1 MDFKQLLYFT
11 TVVDEGTISAA
22 ARKLHMTQ
30 PPLSTQLKLLEDEV
44 GCLLFERGPRS
55 IRLTDAGRIMYD
67 RAVLLLRMSSQLTD
81 ELDACTRGSH
91 GTLRIG
97 IISSVGS
104 TLCCD
109 WFRGFH
115 EKYPDVG
122 FEVSEA
128 NTYQLL
134 EKLQDG
140 VLELAIVRSPFPAG
154 DFISLPLKEERIYAA
169 GHKKY
174 FKVFHDLNLAA
185 FSSDCSKLTNSRDA
199 DSDFSVRSA
208 FHGTASQNFDSGFSS
223 CEAASYGQHSAAIH
237 FPPISSIPLSIKQLS
252 LLPLIL
258 YRRWE
263 PLFSDVFHA
272 AGAELKPICKNDD
285 ARTTAF
291 WTDAGLGVGLLPE
304 AVLPLLHNPKTICFP
319 LDGSA
324 FTTNVFLIRS
334 KNAYL
339 SAVGKSF
346 IRYLAETVTSK

>member
-169 GHKKY
+169 GHLKY
-174 FKVFHDLNLAA
+174 FWGSNGLALA
-185 FSSDCSKLTNSRDA
+185 
-199 DSDFSVRSA
+199 
-208 FHGTASQNFDSGFSS
+208 GFDSSNF
-223 CEAASYGQHSAAIH
+223 EATDSNICY
-237 FPPISSIPLSIKQLS
+237 PPISSTPLSIKQLS

-272 AGAELKPICKNDD
+272 AEVELKPICKNDD

-304 AVLPLLHNPKTICFP
+304 AVLPLLHNPETICFP
-319 LDGSA
+319 LDGTA

-346 IRYLAETVTSK
+346 IQYLAETVTDK

>member
-30 PPLSTQLKLLEDEV
+30 PPLSTQLRLLEDEV

-109 WFRGFH
+109 WFRGFL

-140 VLELAIVRSPFPAG
+140 VLELAIVRTPFPAG
-154 DFISLPLKEERIYAA
+154 DYISLPDRK
-169 GHKKY
+169 
-174 FKVFHDLNLAA
+174 
-185 FSSDCSKLTNSRDA
+185 
-199 DSDFSVRSA
+199 SV
-208 FHGTASQNFDSGFSS
+208 
-223 CEAASYGQHSAAIH
+223 
-237 FPPISSIPLSIKQLS
+237 
-252 LLPLIL
+252 
-258 YRRWE
+258 
-263 PLFSDVFHA
+263 V
-272 AGAELKPICKNDD
+272 
-285 ARTTAF
+285 
-291 WTDAGLGVGLLPE
+291 
-304 AVLPLLHNPKTICFP
+304 
-319 LDGSA
+319 
-324 FTTNVFLIRS
+324 
-334 KNAYL
+334 
-339 SAVGKSF
+339 
-346 IRYLAETVTSK
+346 

>member
-30 PPLSTQLKLLEDEV
+30 PPLSTQLRLLEDEV

-154 DFISLPLKEERIYAA
+154 DYISLPLKEERIYAA
-169 GHKKY
+169 GHRK
-174 FKVFHDLNLAA
+174 FFEIPDH
-185 FSSDCSKLTNSRDA
+185 
-199 DSDFSVRSA
+199 
-208 FHGTASQNFDSGFSS
+208 
-223 CEAASYGQHSAAIH
+223 
-237 FPPISSIPLSIKQLS
+237 PPITRTPLSISQLS
-252 LLPLIL
+252 RLPLIL

-272 AGAELKPICKNDD
+272 AGVELKPVCKNDD

-291 WTDAGLGVGLLPE
+291 WSDTGLGVGLLPE
-304 AVLPLLHNPKTICFP
+304 AVLPLLYNPETVCFP
-319 LDGSA
+319 LEGTS
-324 FTTNVFLIRS
+324 FTTNIFLIRS

-346 IRYLAETVTSK
+346 IQYLAETVTNT

>member
-30 PPLSTQLKLLEDEV
+30 PPLSTQLRLLEDEV

-154 DFISLPLKEERIYAA
+154 DYISLPLKEERIYAA
-169 GHKKY
+169 GHRK
-174 FKVFHDLNLAA
+174 FFEIPDHL
-185 FSSDCSKLTNSRDA
+185 
-199 DSDFSVRSA
+199 
-208 FHGTASQNFDSGFSS
+208 
-223 CEAASYGQHSAAIH
+223 
-237 FPPISSIPLSIKQLS
+237 PITRTPLSISQLS
-252 LLPLIL
+252 RLPLIL

-272 AGAELKPICKNDD
+272 AGVELKPVCKNDD

-291 WTDAGLGVGLLPE
+291 WSDAGLGVGLLPE
-304 AVLPLLHNPKTICFP
+304 AVLPLLHNPETVCFP
-319 LDGSA
+319 LEGTS
-324 FTTNVFLIRS
+324 FTTNIFLIRS

-346 IRYLAETVTSK
+346 IQYLAETVTNP